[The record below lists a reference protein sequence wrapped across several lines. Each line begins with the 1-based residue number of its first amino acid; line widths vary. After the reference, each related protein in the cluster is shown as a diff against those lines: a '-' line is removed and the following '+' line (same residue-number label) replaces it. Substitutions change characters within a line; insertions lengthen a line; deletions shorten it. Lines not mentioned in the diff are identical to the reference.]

1 LWANG
6 NKPPQISTIDASNKS
21 ENKFL
26 EWHLEGAFQSLDS
39 FCLKPSWLLHRRL
52 SRTFCVPACQPV
64 AKMTVAVKR
73 IPMMNDF
80 MSMEFIQGK
89 TYES

>member
-1 LWANG
+1 VRYIWVRLWANG
-6 NKPPQISTIDASNKS
+6 NKPPQITTIDDSNKS

-52 SRTFCVPACQPV
+52 SALMRSA
-64 AKMTVAVKR
+64 AGA
-73 IPMMNDF
+73 ND
-80 MSMEFIQGK
+80 
-89 TYES
+89 ESYGAIFT